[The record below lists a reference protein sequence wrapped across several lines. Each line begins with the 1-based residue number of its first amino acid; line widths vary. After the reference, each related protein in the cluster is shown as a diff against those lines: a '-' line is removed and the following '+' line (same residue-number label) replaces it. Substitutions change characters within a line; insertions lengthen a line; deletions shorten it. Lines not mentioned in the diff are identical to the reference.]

1 MRLVGVVEVTEG
13 ETDPV
18 SVRGEVFGSAC
29 EGFGVSEVSVGEVGT
44 EVGEVGTDVAEEGMG
59 GGELVADEKGKG
71 EVMRGIGEDG
81 WGENGK
87 AGDWRGSAGEH

>member
-1 MRLVGVVEVTEG
+1 MNVVAVTEG
-13 ETDPV
+13 EVNPDN
-18 SVRGEVFGSAC
+18 VRGEVFGSAC
-29 EGFGVSEVSVGEVGT
+29 EGFGVSEVNVGEVGA

-59 GGELVADEKGKG
+59 GGEFAADEKGKG

-87 AGDWRGSAGEH
+87 AGD

>member
-1 MRLVGVVEVTEG
+1 MVAVREG
-13 ETDPV
+13 EVDPDNE
-18 SVRGEVFGSAC
+18 RGEVFDSAC
-29 EGFGVSEVSVGEVGT
+29 EGFGVSEVSVGEVGG

-59 GGELVADEKGKG
+59 GGELAADEKGTG

-87 AGDWRGSAGEH
+87 AGD